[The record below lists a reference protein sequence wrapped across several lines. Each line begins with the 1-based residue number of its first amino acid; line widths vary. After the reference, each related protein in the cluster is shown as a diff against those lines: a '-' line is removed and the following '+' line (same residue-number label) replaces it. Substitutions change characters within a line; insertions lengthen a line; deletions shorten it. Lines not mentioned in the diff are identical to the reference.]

1 MKIELTK
8 DEAIVLFDFLSRNNE
23 EDGFKTL
30 TKDQAEER
38 MLWDLE
44 SLLEE
49 GLDDVFLSDYDG
61 VLKKA
66 REAVRDKEWFIS
78 QNFRDIIEIV
88 FISFLLLVY
97 D

>member
-30 TKDQAEER
+30 LKDQAEER

-49 GLDDVFLSDYDG
+49 GLDDVFQSDYEG

-66 REAVRDKEWFIS
+66 REAVRDKE
-78 QNFRDIIEIV
+78 
-88 FISFLLLVY
+88 
-97 D
+97 